1 MTSHLRKDIHYW
13 QSAGSWC
20 SIIVRDTICLCDAT
34 IKVIP
39 DQSLILPI
47 IWYQGMEHKH
57 IKYDWWYK
65 HDMRIVLNHMLDNVL
80 CLQASRSRQ
89 SVLVRGRVN
98 IMVSLD
104 RHSSTV
110 SGATICPRAVPHLS
124 QMTDQ
129 CWAVVSDVVTKIN
142 QRMEYLKK
150 PVTNAGLMT
159 CQRRRCWYVIKTAFA
174 RERISGN
181 PGEIRCFFVL
191 GRQIPMTDE
200 RSCFIRPSTEEI
212 QPLQHF

>member
-1 MTSHLRKDIHYW
+1 MTSHFRKDIHYC
-13 QSAGSWC
+13 QFAGSWC
-20 SIIVRDTICLCDAT
+20 SIIVRDTAKCA
-34 IKVIP
+34 
-39 DQSLILPI
+39 
-47 IWYQGMEHKH
+47 GE
-57 IKYDWWYK
+57 
-65 HDMRIVLNHMLDNVL
+65 
-80 CLQASRSRQ
+80 RSRKHYGFFR
-89 SVLVRGRVN
+89 SALVDRFRSDHMPTSGTTPQPNDGSMLGRRLRRCN
-98 IMVSLD
+98 KNKPTYGVS
-104 RHSSTV
+104 
-110 SGATICPRAVPHLS
+110 
-124 QMTDQ
+124 
-129 CWAVVSDVVTKIN
+129 
-142 QRMEYLKK
+142 EK